1 MKPCFNCGAP
11 AHHDHH
17 VVPRSIGG
25 VATVPLCGDC
35 HGKAHGHHGLRSTT
49 ELTRAALAVKRSRG
63 ERTGGIPYGY
73 SADAAGRRVPD
84 AAEQRVVARVREL
97 RAEGATFRAIVEQL
111 RAEGI
116 TSRKGGA
123 LTVAAVHAMVKRH
136 GPQSSE
142 SMTTA
147 SMMLLGTRAPL
158 REATL
163 YLAAPGGTLCARHV
177 EENRAN
183 AARRRAA

>member
-17 VVPRSIGG
+17 VVPRSLGG
-25 VATVPLCGDC
+25 GATVPLCGDC

-49 ELTRAALAVKRSRG
+49 ELTRAALAVKRQRG
-63 ERTGGIPYGY
+63 EATSHAPYGY
-73 SADAAGRRVPD
+73 RAVEGRLVPD

-116 TSRKGGA
+116 TSRKGGS

-142 SMTTA
+142 
-147 SMMLLGTRAPL
+147 
-158 REATL
+158 
-163 YLAAPGGTLCARHV
+163 AA
-177 EENRAN
+177 
-183 AARRRAA
+183 